1 MPRHKGSLT
10 VPQTIG
16 NPLSWTAQALG
27 RSGNHLA
34 ASARELGRDETG
46 VPPQVR
52 TLSTSDIRESL
63 SEGWDDFIASRS
75 DVMFIVLMYPV
86 IGLVLVGMSLQMS
99 MLPLMFPLLAGFAL
113 LGPVAA
119 VGLYEISRRRERGDT
134 PRWFDALGVI
144 ESPSFGAVL
153 VLAFYLTALFVI
165 WMLVAAGIH
174 KFTLGD
180 TVPAGLSAFAA
191 QVLGT
196 PGGWAMIVLGC
207 GVGFVFAVVA
217 LAISVVSFPLL
228 LDRNVGVPTAIST
241 SVEVLRRNPRVVL
254 TWGGIVVLGL
264 ALGAVPLLLGLIIV
278 LPVLGHATWHFYRRA
293 VG

>member
-1 MPRHKGSLT
+1 M
-10 VPQTIG
+10 PQTIG

-34 ASARELGRDETG
+34 ASARELGRQDSAT
-46 VPPQVR
+46 PPQVR

-63 SEGWDDFIASRS
+63 AEGWDDFTASRS

-86 IGLVLVGMSLQMS
+86 IGLVLVGIGLQMS
-99 MLPLMFPLLAGFAL
+99 MLPLLFPLLAGFAL

-119 VGLYEISRRRERGDT
+119 VGLYEISRRRERGGD

-153 VLAFYLTALFVI
+153 VMAFYLTALFVV

-174 KFTLGD
+174 KVTLGEA
-180 TVPAGLSAFAA
+180 VPSSLSAFVS

-196 PGGWAMIVLGC
+196 PGGWAMILLGC
-207 GVGFVFAVVA
+207 SVGFVFAVVA
-217 LAISVVSFPLL
+217 LAISVVSFPML
-228 LDRNVGVPTAIST
+228 LDRHVGVPTAIST
-241 SVEVLRRNPRVVL
+241 SIEVLRRNPRVVL
-254 TWGGIVVLGL
+254 TWGAIVASGL

-278 LPVLGHATWHFYRRA
+278 LPVLGHATWHLYRRA